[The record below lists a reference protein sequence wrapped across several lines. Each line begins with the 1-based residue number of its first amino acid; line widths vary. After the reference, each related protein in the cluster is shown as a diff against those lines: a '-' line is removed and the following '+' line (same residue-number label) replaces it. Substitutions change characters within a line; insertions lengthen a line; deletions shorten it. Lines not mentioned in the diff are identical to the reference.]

1 MQRKLLVSTF
11 AVAMGVTGIASAGG
25 AGGGGHHTVKVET
38 TQANPES
45 PANVNRELTQQM
57 QRALTARNLYQGKA
71 DGVWGPKTESAL
83 RNFQTQSG
91 LDATGE
97 LNEATARALG
107 IDATQVAA
115 ASQPVAPGQV
125 AVTRTERQPVSGTDH
140 ATSPPPTTAS
150 SASVGTAPATT
161 GTATPHSQAQL
172 EDGATNIQLTSL
184 SQEQARE
191 MQQRLQLLGYYRG
204 PVDGKVGEGTRS
216 ALRNYF
222 HRQAELAQ
230 QGVINNSAISLFGT
244 NVDDVQP
251 VNGRD
256 DARPNR

>member
-1 MQRKLLVSTF
+1 MQRRILVSTF
-11 AVAMGVTGIASAGG
+11 AVAMGVTGLASAGG

-38 TQANPES
+38 SQATPE
-45 PANVNRELTQQM
+45 NREQTKQM
-57 QRALTARNLYQGKA
+57 QRALTARNLYQGKV

-97 LNEATARALG
+97 LNDSTARALG
-107 IDATQVAA
+107 IDATQVA
-115 ASQPVAPGQV
+115 VAPDQP
-125 AVTRTERQPVSGTDH
+125 AMNQPAMNRTERQPVSGTDR
-140 ATSPPPTTAS
+140 ATSPPPTTGAS
-150 SASVGTAPATT
+150 TSPTT
-161 GTATPHSQAQL
+161 GTATPHSQPQL

-222 HRQAELAQ
+222 NRQAELAQ

-251 VNGRD
+251 VSGRD
-256 DARPNR
+256 NPRPNP